1 MEAVKPTSL
10 KVEDIH
16 VDLVMPNPD
25 NINEMDEKTFG
36 FLLENIK
43 EVGLIDPIQV
53 IPIQDGK
60 YFLMG
65 GEHRWKAAK
74 QLGYNYVPAVILT
87 DTRWTDSDYT
97 DLISFRMNVLRGT
110 QQPEKFLKVYDRMA
124 TKFGQEKLQEVFQ
137 IADKVLW
144 KRLTKNLTKGMKEQ
158 GVPAEVVSTIEQA
171 SDKSKSF
178 DSFNKKLT
186 KILNDYQS
194 NQSALGTVV
203 FQEQKAII
211 VQTTQTVW
219 ELIDKVTK
227 IASLTGKSFS
237 ELMQPSLEKVVQEY
251 SHAIASQTDT
261 PGGEASD
268 QSPS

>member
-1 MEAVKPTSL
+1 MESVKPTSL
-10 KVEDIH
+10 KVEDVH
-16 VDLVMPNPD
+16 VDLVVPNPD

-144 KRLTKNLTKGMKEQ
+144 KRLTKSLTKGMKEQ
-158 GVPAEVVSTIEQA
+158 GVPTEVVNTIEQA

-178 DSFNKKLT
+178 ESFNKKLT

-194 NQSALGTVV
+194 NQVVGTVV
-203 FQEQKAII
+203 FQDKKTII
-211 VQTTQTVW
+211 VQTSEPVW
-219 ELIDKVTK
+219 NLIDQLTK
-227 IASLTGKSFS
+227 IASITGKSFS
-237 ELMQPSLEKVVQEY
+237 ELVAPSLEKVVQDY
-251 SHAIASQTDT
+251 ANAV
-261 PGGEASD
+261 D
-268 QSPS
+268 QV